1 MDTIIQTKNLSF
13 MNSIS
18 YQDISIPIGI
28 TNFLSGKS
36 GSGKSTLLKLI
47 NATISPSSGTILYN
61 GTDINNIDTLTLR
74 RELLLASQEPFLFD
88 GTIRQNFDFFYDFRD
103 NVCINEEGMKHFL
116 NICCAPFTLD
126 TLCNNLSGGERQRV
140 FMAICLSFMP
150 KLLMLDEPT
159 AALDEA
165 TSIQFFKQ
173 VKNFC
178 TSQHITL
185 LVISHTPLLI
195 ETFADNIITL
205 DKEVSL

>member
-1 MDTIIQTKNLSF
+1 
-13 MNSIS
+13 
-18 YQDISIPIGI
+18 
-28 TNFLSGKS
+28 
-36 GSGKSTLLKLI
+36 
-47 NATISPSSGTILYN
+47 
-61 GTDINNIDTLTLR
+61 
-74 RELLLASQEPFLFD
+74 
-88 GTIRQNFDFFYDFRD
+88 
-103 NVCINEEGMKHFL
+103 MKHFL
-116 NICCAPFTLD
+116 NICCAPFALD

>member
-126 TLCNNLSGGERQRV
+126 TLCNNLSGGERHSS
-140 FMAICLSFMP
+140 AS
-150 KLLMLDEPT
+150 
-159 AALDEA
+159 AAGPHLWPVPEH
-165 TSIQFFKQ
+165 FVRF
-173 VKNFC
+173 
-178 TSQHITL
+178 
-185 LVISHTPLLI
+185 
-195 ETFADNIITL
+195 
-205 DKEVSL
+205 